1 MSFRLR
7 PPDIEIPPCGC
18 EEAGPK
24 NCDCTFVHDEL
35 DRKKRISVLT
45 HILSEIEGPCVV
57 AVDGE
62 WGTGK
67 TTFLK
72 LWAQHLR
79 NNDFPVVEHNAWK
92 TDYAA
97 NPLIPLWDELSHE
110 LKKINLK
117 SGIDEKSV
125 IEELI
130 RTGKKLSKMLAPYVE
145 VPVWPGVPLRLVMRR
160 HKSDPVETDPVETY
174 QKTKNTLKDF
184 QTGLSNAASPKSTRS
199 DTSSQDRKDPFST
212 HKPLVILVDE
222 LDRCRPSHAVE
233 FLEITKHL
241 FDVDN
246 IIFVLGVN
254 LTQLQHAVGALY
266 GSSFNSAKYLRR
278 FFDHTLSLPMS
289 DREKF
294 IDGQLSDTG
303 LGSYIR
309 GGPDDESARGGREG
323 EIALDWLKSYCN
335 ASDVDLRDIQQM
347 IRHSGLVLSSLSRN
361 RFRFR
366 LATVLAIIVR
376 SADLD
381 IYRRIINADISDDDA
396 YQALQA
402 ISSISSLPHHVEFEA
417 AIIMA
422 CRDMIDGCDY
432 EKLMP
437 RLQRHQEQINSS
449 TRSERI
455 CELVKIFDN
464 QVVQREEGFGFRHV
478 VSRLE
483 FLSPRHFGVGS

>member
-7 PPDIEIPPCGC
+7 PRDVEIRPCSCGKT
-18 EEAGPK
+18 GPK
-24 NCDCTFVHDEL
+24 CDCTFERDEL
-35 DRKKRISVLT
+35 DRKERISVLT
-45 HILSEIEGPCVV
+45 YILSEIEGPCVV

-79 NNDFPVVEHNAWK
+79 NNGFPVVEHNAWE
-92 TDYAA
+92 TDYATD
-97 NPLIPLWDELSHE
+97 PLIPLWAELSRE
-110 LKKINLK
+110 LKKIN
-117 SGIDEKSV
+117 SESVIDE
-125 IEELI
+125 LI
-130 RTGKKLSKMLAPYVE
+130 STGEKLSKMLAPYVVE
-145 VPVWPGVPLRLVMRR
+145 VPGWSGTALRIVMGT
-160 HKSDPVETDPVETY
+160 HKSDPVETYE
-174 QKTKNTLKDF
+174 KTENMLKEF
-184 QTGLSNAASPKSTRS
+184 RTGLSGAASPESIRS
-199 DTSSQDRKDPFST
+199 DTSSQNRKDSIST

-222 LDRCRPSHAVE
+222 LDRCRPSYAVE

-241 FDVDN
+241 FDVNN

-254 LTQLQHAVGALY
+254 QTQLQHAVGALY
-266 GSSFNSAKYLRR
+266 GPSFDSAKYLRR
-278 FFDHTLSLPMS
+278 FFDHTLSLPTS

-294 IDGQLSDTG
+294 IDSQLSDTG

-309 GGPDDESARGGREG
+309 GGPDDKSARGGVDG
-323 EIALDWLKSYCN
+323 KMALEWLKAYCN
-335 ASDVDLRDIQQM
+335 ASDVNLRDIQQM
-347 IRHSGLVLSSLSRN
+347 VRHSGLVLSSLPRN

-366 LATVLAIIVR
+366 LATVVAIIVR
-376 SADLD
+376 SADRD

-402 ISSISSLPHHVEFEA
+402 ISSIASLPHHVEFEA

-422 CRDMIDGCDY
+422 CHDMIDGRDY
-432 EKLMP
+432 ENPMP

-455 CELVKIFDN
+455 CELVKMFDS